1 MKKLCQIC
9 NWEFDLKTKIITE
22 ERYGM
27 PKKEIEVEQ
36 EICDNC
42 ESETEIELGEVGEVE

>member
-1 MKKLCQIC
+1 MKLCQLC
-9 NWEFDLKTKIITE
+9 NREFAPKTKWITE
-22 ERYGM
+22 ERYGV

-42 ESETEIELGEVGEVE
+42 ENEVEIELGEVEGI